1 MTDRVQPTPIAE
13 LPDPGVQADGAAAL
27 EVKRAGWAAA
37 TNASVPQINKAA
49 ADTYQNA
56 THAYEQA
63 ELAGTARSQAQ
74 QANEQAQQ
82 AKQQAQQAA
91 QTATDAAASV
101 QNPVPMAY
109 KANIT
114 QVQQGAV
121 DRWIDAAVLKQALAG
136 KADSSHTHTVANVTG
151 LQAVLDGK
159 APSTHSH
166 GIAQVTGLQGAL
178 NGKANASHNHGMGDV
193 NGLQGALNSKAPLS
207 GAMLINPQEV
217 QADLG
222 TGATIRVLDYSNAA
236 MRPGGNIAIHA
247 GPASENRAGRSCI
260 VFITP
265 TANVTFVPHGSV
277 KWPRGRIP
285 QLKAGKTYVVAF
297 NNARIGGQFFWLASV
312 SDEY

>member
-27 EVKRAGWAAA
+27 EVKRSAWAAA
-37 TNASVPQINKAA
+37 TNASVPQFNKAA
-49 ADTYQNA
+49 ADTFKNA
-56 THAYEQA
+56 THAHEQA
-63 ELAGTARSQAQ
+63 ELASTARSQAQ

-82 AKQQAQQAA
+82 ARQQAQQAA

-109 KANIT
+109 KASIT
-114 QVQQGAV
+114 QVQQGAA

-136 KADSSHTHTVANVTG
+136 KAEAGHTHTMANVAG
-151 LQAVLDGK
+151 LQAALDGK
-159 APSTHSH
+159 APSDHGH
-166 GIAQVTGLQGAL
+166 GIYQVTGLQAAL
-178 NGKANASHNHGMGDV
+178 NGKANASHSHGVGDV
-193 NGLQGALNSKAPLS
+193 NGLQGALNSKAPLN
-207 GAMLINPQEV
+207 GAMLTNPQEV
-217 QADLG
+217 QHDLG
-222 TGATIRVLDYSNAA
+222 TSAALALVERSNVA
-236 MRPGGNIAIHA
+236 MRPGGNITIYAD
-247 GPASENRAGRSCI
+247 PTSTNLAGRSCI
-260 VFITP
+260 AFITP

-297 NNARIGGQFFWLASV
+297 NNARIGGQFFWLAAV